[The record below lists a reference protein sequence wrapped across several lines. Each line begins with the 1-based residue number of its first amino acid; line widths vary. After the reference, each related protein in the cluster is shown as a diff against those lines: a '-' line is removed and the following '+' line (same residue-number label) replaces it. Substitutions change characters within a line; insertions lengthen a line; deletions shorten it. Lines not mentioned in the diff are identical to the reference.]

1 MRDHN
6 TNALVSKQL
15 SPVFSAIGAF
25 LKSAWGNAP
34 GSTDRKRF
42 SAEGAC
48 HGTVESRFQRSRVI
62 SIQFPGA
69 LPQACLE
76 SALSAPNK
84 YAFRRV
90 LSRFSLAA
98 SQSNALSRLRT
109 AMACRGTAHAIARS
123 LITDHRSRIHS
134 ELRVDGFTLAELL
147 VSVGVLVLLTLLATH
162 LLHNAATIMS
172 LGHRQMDA
180 DSQAR
185 EVFDRMAIDFAQ
197 MVRRA
202 DVDYY
207 LKAATTANDCRLCT
221 RQRGNDQI
229 GFYSNVPGWSAITGA
244 QQGSISIVG
253 YRINVSGTTLSNRM
267 ERLGEALVWNGAT
280 SDTRSDGR
288 PASVIFWAPL
298 NPWANL
304 TNNPFDT
311 IGRDVFRFEY
321 YYLLKNGELSATPW
335 YATSSVRGLQDVSAI
350 IVDVAVIDPK
360 SRGLLS
366 NSDIAELAGD
376 LADYSGEAPGGLL
389 AGWRVT
395 LDGNATLP
403 RPALSSVRL
412 YERCFYLSSA
422 NL

>member
-1 MRDHN
+1 MSQKSKVGSQESDRTMDLLRSGEHRLPAGRFRQLAESWDH
-6 TNALVSKQL
+6 
-15 SPVFSAIGAF
+15 
-25 LKSAWGNAP
+25 
-34 GSTDRKRF
+34 
-42 SAEGAC
+42 
-48 HGTVESRFQRSRVI
+48 
-62 SIQFPGA
+62 
-69 LPQACLE
+69 
-76 SALSAPNK
+76 
-84 YAFRRV
+84 
-90 LSRFSLAA
+90 
-98 SQSNALSRLRT
+98 
-109 AMACRGTAHAIARS
+109 
-123 LITDHRSRIHS
+123 
-134 ELRVDGFTLAELL
+134 GFTLAELL
-147 VSVGVLVLLTLLATH
+147 VSMGVLVLLTLLATQ
-162 LLHNAATIMS
+162 LLHNAATIMT

-185 EVFDRMAIDFAQ
+185 ELFDRMAIDFAQ

-207 LKAATTANDCRLCT
+207 LKASTTANDCRLCT

-253 YRINVSGTTLSNRM
+253 YRINVGGSTLSNRM

-366 NSDIAELAGD
+366 NSDIAELAGN
-376 LADYSGEAPGGLL
+376 LVDYSGEAPGGLL

>member
-1 MRDHN
+1 MFDVRLLIFDVGRS
-6 TNALVSKQL
+6 LRSKR
-15 SPVFSAIGAF
+15 
-25 LKSAWGNAP
+25 
-34 GSTDRKRF
+34 T
-42 SAEGAC
+42 
-48 HGTVESRFQRSRVI
+48 H
-62 SIQFPGA
+62 
-69 LPQACLE
+69 
-76 SALSAPNK
+76 
-84 YAFRRV
+84 
-90 LSRFSLAA
+90 LSRNLK
-98 SQSNALSRLRT
+98 
-109 AMACRGTAHAIARS
+109 G
-123 LITDHRSRIHS
+123 
-134 ELRVDGFTLAELL
+134 ELTLQKQRERVSAFTLTELL
-147 VSVGVLVLLTLLATH
+147 VSVGVLVLLTLLATQ
-162 LLHNAATIMS
+162 LLNNAATIMS

-253 YRINVSGTTLSNRM
+253 YRINVGGSTLSNRM

-304 TNNPFDT
+304 TNNPFDI

-321 YYLLKNGELSATPW
+321 YFLLKNGDLSATPW

-350 IVDVAVIDPK
+350 IADIAVIDPK
-360 SRGLLS
+360 SKELLS
-366 NSDIAELAGD
+366 DAEIGTLA
-376 LADYSGEAPGGLL
+376 
-389 AGWRVT
+389 VT
-395 LDGNATLP
+395 LIDYGA
-403 RPALSSVRL
+403 
-412 YERCFYLSSA
+412 SA
-422 NL
+422 AAGCPSPDWQSPGELQR

>member
-1 MRDHN
+1 MSDHEPR
-6 TNALVSKQL
+6 AVAPKPFGSVS
-15 SPVFSAIGAF
+15 SAKGAF
-25 LKSAWGNAP
+25 VTPAWGNAP
-34 GSTDRKRF
+34 GSTDRKCA

-48 HGTVESRFQRSRVI
+48 HGSLESRFQRSRVI

-76 SALSAPNK
+76 SALSALNK
-84 YAFRRV
+84 YAFGGV
-90 LSRFSLAA
+90 LRGFSPAA
-98 SQSNALSRLRT
+98 SRANTLT
-109 AMACRGTAHAIARS
+109 TAH
-123 LITDHRSRIHS
+123 ITAKRAKA
-134 ELRVDGFTLAELL
+134 FTLAELL
-147 VSVGVLVLLTLLATH
+147 VSVGVLVLLTLLATQ
-162 LLHNAATIMS
+162 LLNSAATIMT

-180 DSQAR
+180 DSQTR
-185 EVFDRMAIDFAQ
+185 ELFDRMAIDFAQ
-197 MVRRA
+197 MIRRA
-202 DVDYY
+202 DIDYY
-207 LKAATTANDCRLCT
+207 LKSSTTANDCRLCT

-229 GFYSNVPGWSAITGA
+229 AFYSTVPGWSAITGA
-244 QQGSISIVG
+244 QQGPVSIIG
-253 YRINVSGTTLSNRM
+253 YRINVSGTTLSNRL

-304 TNNPFDT
+304 TNNPFDI

-321 YYLLKNGELSATPW
+321 YYLLKNGDLSSTPW

-350 IVDVAVIDPK
+350 IVDIAVIDPK
-360 SRGLLS
+360 SRVLLS
-366 NSDIAELAGD
+366 NSDIAGLTED
-376 LADYSGEAPGGLL
+376 LADYSGQAPGGLL
-389 AGWRVT
+389 AGWRAT

-412 YERCFYLSSA
+412 YERSFYLSPV